1 MLRNFLSKIYGSSSS
16 GVKCTLFRNKR
27 GGSGELN
34 AKEHNECFSNSYAAA
49 AEAKIKKFY
58 NDSYAP
64 RPPPQPT
71 DRRKDLP

>member
-1 MLRNFLSKIYGSSSS
+1 MLRNFLSKIYGSSS
-16 GVKCTLFRNKR
+16 GIKCTIFLNQR
-27 GGSGELN
+27 GGGELI
-34 AKEHNECFSNSYAAA
+34 AKEHNECFSNSQAAA

-58 NDSYAP
+58 NDSYAS